1 MCAERCRCRWS
12 SNFHHPQQTID
23 ENHSKNKILQSVSSE
38 NKKRNKKMNKSPV
51 EWDWLCRLAFLIVH
65 IVLIVE
71 FFSWFSHR
79 SRINTHVRRMM
90 MMPTAGERNDY
101 REGDQWGCRPTDRPT
116 DRPSSAPSGSSA
128 YASASLLF
136 SPLTFDFRVARRVE
150 KGKKKEPQHT
160 PRQHVC
166 NVKRSSHGYAPF
178 PRVVASVYLPDGVLS
193 YPMYSTIISQQIWV
207 AYLLD
212 IWNMAVIAE
221 PRARQCSVI

>member
-38 NKKRNKKMNKSPV
+38 NKKMNKSPV
-51 EWDWLCRLAFLIVH
+51 EWDWLCRLAFLIVHIVH

-90 MMPTAGERNDY
+90 MMPTAGGRNDY

-116 DRPSSAPSGSSA
+116 VERTEW
-128 YASASLLF
+128 LECVRERLF
-136 SPLTFDFRVARRVE
+136 ALFTFDFRLSSCASS
-150 KGKKKEPQHT
+150 GKKKEPQHT

-178 PRVVASVYLPDGVLS
+178 PRVVASVYLPDSVLS
-193 YPMYSTIISQQIWV
+193 YPMYSTIISQQIWL